1 MLIGIENTINCWSLV
16 VSIKLLKKYDSAV
29 LIEEEAERISLRTMS
44 IRWLEKLNLKKKKKK
59 EKRSAPVDRV
69 KN

>member
-1 MLIGIENTINCWSLV
+1 M
-16 VSIKLLKKYDSAV
+16 KKYDSAV